1 MAYSSDSF
9 RDYAME
15 VEGETSAAVVPDP
28 VGIRPSDAVSRT
40 EQMLESLLT
49 KVTGLSQG
57 QQNLARGT
65 ATALNEIGQRLTSL
79 EQSRPSSRQSGS
91 RRTSRQSS
99 RATSPNPDP
108 YSLSLPS
115 GVVENPTAL
124 SASAPFVTALNL
136 DLPPTYTLA
145 GEALMST
152 TVPLRRSARLLSK
165 MRPDYR
171 LAGRSDDWTLVKEP
185 SRVQEPREP
194 EDLVAPRSQQML
206 DFHSYPLAGDDF
218 IQPGNLISGSGP
230 ESSRDWRRGTSLTIG
245 PHLDLAPQVNSLNHV
260 GISRSQATPQTGLSR
275 EEGRRPY
282 NDDLRW
288 DNSADFRF
296 RQREAESR
304 DNLSIREL
312 DRQRTDDTEL
322 RSSSTEIRRSDSRLL
337 LNQAETIVDRQNS
350 VNFDSNYGLSAGCN
364 VGSNLGA
371 DGGRRNSV
379 AEWSTARCRMPVIC
393 EDVEMPGAFT
403 YPYRS
408 LPIARSNMVCSSPW
422 ICQPQQMSYTSL
434 TTGPPLSLLMPPSSA
449 ALIYETRPRMS
460 VSYPSQPYHNL

>member
-15 VEGETSAAVVPDP
+15 VEGESRAVVVTDP
-28 VGIRPSDAVSRT
+28 VGIRPSDAGSRT

-65 ATALNEIGQRLTSL
+65 ATALNELGRTQVEISNRLTSL

-115 GVVENPTAL
+115 GVVENPTVL

-136 DLPPTYTLA
+136 DLPSTYTLA
-145 GEALMST
+145 GEALVST

-165 MRPDYR
+165 LRPDYR
-171 LAGRSDDWTLVKEP
+171 LAGRSDDWTFVKEP

-194 EDLVAPRSQQML
+194 EDLVVPRSQQML

-218 IQPGNLISGSGP
+218 IQPGNLISESEP

-260 GISRSQATPQTGLSR
+260 GVSRSQATPQTGLSR
-275 EEGRRPY
+275 EEGHRPY
-282 NDDLRW
+282 NGDEYGIILLTSGSDKERL
-288 DNSADFRF
+288 
-296 RQREAESR
+296 
-304 DNLSIREL
+304 NL
-312 DRQRTDDTEL
+312 
-322 RSSSTEIRRSDSRLL
+322 EIIL
-337 LNQAETIVDRQNS
+337 V
-350 VNFDSNYGLSAGCN
+350 
-364 VGSNLGA
+364 
-371 DGGRRNSV
+371 
-379 AEWSTARCRMPVIC
+379 
-393 EDVEMPGAFT
+393 
-403 YPYRS
+403 
-408 LPIARSNMVCSSPW
+408 
-422 ICQPQQMSYTSL
+422 
-434 TTGPPLSLLMPPSSA
+434 
-449 ALIYETRPRMS
+449 
-460 VSYPSQPYHNL
+460 

>member
-15 VEGETSAAVVPDP
+15 VEGETSAVVVTDP
-28 VGIRPSDAVSRT
+28 VGIRPSDAGSRT

-57 QQNLARGT
+57 QQNLALSTASELQNLARGT

-145 GEALMST
+145 GEALVST

-218 IQPGNLISGSGP
+218 IQPGNLISESEP

-260 GISRSQATPQTGLSR
+260 GVSRSQATPQTGLSR
-275 EEGRRPY
+275 EEGQRPY
-282 NDDLRW
+282 N
-288 DNSADFRF
+288 NP
-296 RQREAESR
+296 
-304 DNLSIREL
+304 
-312 DRQRTDDTEL
+312 
-322 RSSSTEIRRSDSRLL
+322 
-337 LNQAETIVDRQNS
+337 
-350 VNFDSNYGLSAGCN
+350 
-364 VGSNLGA
+364 LGA
-371 DGGRRNSV
+371 V
-379 AEWSTARCRMPVIC
+379 QCRLHKVRHAI
-393 EDVEMPGAFT
+393 F
-403 YPYRS
+403 
-408 LPIARSNMVCSSPW
+408 
-422 ICQPQQMSYTSL
+422 
-434 TTGPPLSLLMPPSSA
+434 
-449 ALIYETRPRMS
+449 
-460 VSYPSQPYHNL
+460 